1 MKTDICSEGLQ
12 SCALQ
17 SNCLM
22 IKQTIAYDFES
33 IEFIFI
39 DGTGNISVS
48 PKDLLMMVTLAFYF
62 VRT

>member
-1 MKTDICSEGLQ
+1 MILK
-12 SCALQ
+12 AL
-17 SNCLM
+17 N
-22 IKQTIAYDFES
+22 
-33 IEFIFI
+33 FIFI